1 MKVLE
6 RLSQQFEQDR
16 EQAIKEF
23 DTTRKNTDITL
34 KGLQDSFIRLAFVFD
49 SMLNMITNL
58 KQMVDKQQVE
68 IEQLRAL
75 TKAEDIDTIQL
86 HNNTKAV

>member
-1 MKVLE
+1 MEEIK
-6 RLSQQFEQDR
+6 RLSKEFEQDK

-23 DTTRKNTDITL
+23 NDTRKNTDITL
-34 KGLQDSFIRLAFVFD
+34 KGLQDSFTRLAYVFD
-49 SMLNMITNL
+49 SMLNMITDL
-58 KQMVDKQQVE
+58 KQIVDKQQLE

>member
-1 MKVLE
+1 MKGLE
-6 RLSQQFEQDR
+6 RLSKEFEQDR

-34 KGLQDSFIRLAFVFD
+34 KGLQDSFVRLAFVFD

>member
-1 MKVLE
+1 MKGLE
-6 RLSQQFEQDR
+6 RLSKEFEQDR

-23 DTTRKNTDITL
+23 DNTRKNTDITL
-34 KGLQDSFIRLAFVFD
+34 KGLQDSFVRLAFVFD

>member
-1 MKVLE
+1 MEDFK
-6 RLSQQFEQDR
+6 RLSKEFEQDR
-16 EQAIKEF
+16 NQAIKEF

-34 KGLQDSFIRLAFVFD
+34 KGLQDSFVRLAFVFD